1 MEITAQLV
9 KKLRDETDAPM
20 MECKR
25 ALQQAAEE
33 QGSEASEEAV
43 VERAKGILREAGKA
57 QATKRADREASNGV
71 IALAKAPGAV
81 AAVVLLSETDFVARN
96 EEFVAEANR
105 LAEYFL
111 ENDPGDDPLSAN
123 VDGTT
128 VKERIEALVAKI
140 RENIQLGGVKRVAS
154 DKTIG
159 TYLHHDKA
167 KAAIVVVEGGDQDL
181 AGKLATQVV
190 AYPTIEV
197 ISSDQID
204 ADRLANEIEM
214 EKKRAIEDGAPE
226 DRAEMIAKGRV
237 NKEFVS
243 QVALLETPWFLDP
256 KQKVKDAIGGM
267 KVVRMIRLQVGRDPI
282 DVTA

>member
-9 KKLRDETDAPM
+9 KKLREETDAPM

-33 QGSEASEEAV
+33 QGNGAAEDAIM
-43 VERAKGILREAGKA
+43 ERAKTILREAGKA

-71 IALAKAPGAV
+71 IALAKEPGAV

-96 EEFVAEANR
+96 DEFVSEAHR
-105 LAEYFL
+105 LAEHFL
-111 ENDPGDDPLSAN
+111 KNEPGEDPLSAV
-123 VDGTT
+123 VDGSS

-140 RENIQLGGVKRVAS
+140 RENIQLGAVKRVAS
-154 DKTIG
+154 EQTIG
-159 TYLHHDKA
+159 AYLHHDKA
-167 KAAIVVVEGGDQDL
+167 KAAIVVVEGGDADL
-181 AGKLATQVV
+181 ASKVATQVV

-197 ISSDQID
+197 IAADQID
-204 ADRLANEIEM
+204 AERLANEVEM
-214 EKKRAIEDGAPE
+214 EKRRAIEEGAPE

-256 KQKVKDAIGGM
+256 KMKVKDAIGGM
-267 KVVRMIRLQVGRDPI
+267 KVVRMIRLQVGREPI
-282 DVTA
+282 DVLL